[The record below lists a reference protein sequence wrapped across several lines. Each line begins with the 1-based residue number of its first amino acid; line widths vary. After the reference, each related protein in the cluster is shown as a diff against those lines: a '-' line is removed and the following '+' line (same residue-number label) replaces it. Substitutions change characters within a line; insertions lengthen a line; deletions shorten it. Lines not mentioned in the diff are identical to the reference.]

1 MIAPGAFDFDRMFE
15 LEFARRTSPRVRRYP
30 RATMLRDLRLAVA
43 AVLVAATIAVVAFVR
58 SAPAHPVGPTPSD
71 SEPAPAAVSATPGRP
86 SVALSVKAYG
96 SDPIPNPPS
105 APTADVGQAK
115 VWELDDRW
123 WAALV
128 EPSSGAFHIYGL
140 DGEGKHWVD
149 TGVAID
155 GRAGVHPDAI
165 VSGGRLYVVSSARSR
180 IATARPEVRRF
191 SYTAGGG
198 WTLDRGFP
206 VAAYDVGVSSPSIG
220 RDSSGR
226 VWVSFVD
233 QGHVYVNASGADEN
247 DWGPAWRMTGPG
259 TVVRDEDVAR
269 LVAYG
274 GNRIGVFW
282 SNQVD
287 ETFRFASHPDGAKV
301 ADPDA
306 WTTETAA
313 SGVGIADNHIDLMT
327 APIGGAERVM
337 AVVKTSRNV
346 GAQADRNAPLIV
358 VLAQRPEGGWAQSIV
373 GRVRDH
379 QTRPMLLIDP
389 TNRLAVVTT
398 TRGDVGSHIAWQVA
412 SLDDLRF
419 SPGGD
424 RPLIGDEDDV
434 IIDATSTHAAVDFRR
449 GVVVVGWDQE
459 HGRYEHAVL
468 TLGA

>member
-1 MIAPGAFDFDRMFE
+1 MIAPRAVAFDRMFDGGMR
-15 LEFARRTSPRVRRYP
+15 APDVSATGGYP
-30 RATMLRDLRLAVA
+30 LATMLRDIRLAVA

-58 SAPAHPVGPTPSD
+58 SAPAHPAGPSPSE
-71 SEPAPAAVSATPGRP
+71 SESAPATVSATPGRP
-86 SVALSVKAYG
+86 SVALSVKTFG
-96 SDPIPNPPS
+96 SDPIPNAPS

-115 VWELDDRW
+115 VWELDHRW

-128 EPSSGAFHIYGL
+128 EPRSGAFHIYGL
-140 DGEGKHWVD
+140 DADARSWVD
-149 TGVAID
+149 TGVVVD
-155 GRAGVHPDAI
+155 DRPGVHPDAI
-165 VSGGRLYVVSSARSR
+165 VAGNRLYVVSSARSR
-180 IATARPEVRRF
+180 IASARPEVRRY
-191 SYTAGGG
+191 SYTRDGG
-198 WTLDRGFP
+198 WTLDHGFP

-220 RDSSGR
+220 RDSTGR

-233 QGHVYVNASGADEN
+233 QGHVYVNASGADET
-247 DWGPAWRMTGPG
+247 DWGAAWRLPGEG

-287 ETFRFASHPDGAKV
+287 GTFRFASHADGAE
-301 ADPDA
+301 AAGPDT
-306 WTTETAA
+306 WSIETAA
-313 SGVGIADNHIDLMT
+313 SGVGIADNHVDVMT
-327 APIGGAERVM
+327 APIGGAERVL

-346 GAQADRNAPLIV
+346 GAQADRNAPLII
-358 VLAQRPEGGWAQSIV
+358 VLAQRPEGGWTQSIV

-398 TRGDVGSHIAWQVA
+398 TRDDVGSHIAWQAA

-434 IIDATSTHAAVDFRR
+434 IIDATSTHATVDFRN

>member
-1 MIAPGAFDFDRMFE
+1 
-15 LEFARRTSPRVRRYP
+15 
-30 RATMLRDLRLAVA
+30 MLRDIRLAVA

-58 SAPAHPVGPTPSD
+58 SAPAHPLGPSPSE
-71 SEPAPAAVSATPGRP
+71 SESAPAAVSATPGRP
-86 SVALSVKAYG
+86 SVALSVKSYG
-96 SDPIPNPPS
+96 SDPMPNAPS

-115 VWELDDRW
+115 VWELDGRW

-140 DGEGKHWVD
+140 DDDRRHWVD
-149 TGVAID
+149 TGVVVDA
-155 GRAGVHPDAI
+155 RPGVHPDAI
-165 VSGGRLYVVSSARSR
+165 MSGDRLYVVSSARSR
-180 IATARPEVRRF
+180 IASAKPEVRRY
-191 SYTAGGG
+191 SYTRDRG
-198 WTLDRGFP
+198 WTLDQGFP

-220 RDSSGR
+220 RDTAGR

-233 QGHVYVNASGADEN
+233 QGHVYVNASGADET
-247 DWGPAWRMTGPG
+247 DWGAAWRLPGEG

-287 ETFRFASHPDGAKV
+287 ATFRFASHPDGAKA
-301 ADPDA
+301 ADPDT

-313 SGVGIADNHIDLMT
+313 SGAGIADNHVDVMT
-327 APIGGAERVM
+327 APIGGAERVL

-346 GAQADRNAPLIV
+346 GAQADRNAPLILL
-358 VLAQRPEGGWAQSIV
+358 LAQRPEGGWTQSIV

-398 TRGDVGSHIAWQVA
+398 TRDDVGTHIAWQAA

-434 IIDATSTHAAVDFRR
+434 IIDATSTHSTVDFRK
-449 GVVVVGWDQE
+449 GVVVLGWDQE